1 MKIALPVAQRRVCMH
16 FGHCEEFAVVS
27 VDIEKKSILNT
38 EFIPSPPHQP
48 GMLPG
53 WLAEMDVNVVLA
65 GGMGRRAQAFFNQYG
80 IELILGVTSGEPEQ
94 VVLDYLNGTLET
106 GDNICDH

>member
-1 MKIALPVAQRRVCMH
+1 MKIALPVAQKKVCLH
-16 FGHCEEFAVVS
+16 FGHCEEFAVVN
-27 VDIEKKSILNT
+27 VDSEKKCILGT

-53 WLAEMDVNVVLA
+53 WLAEKDVNVVLA
-65 GGMGRRAQAFFNQYG
+65 GGMGMRAQSIFQQYG
-80 IELILGVTSGEPEQ
+80 IELILGVPSGEPEQ
-94 VVLDYLNGTLET
+94 IVLDYLNGTLET